1 MLTFVIVF
9 KSISLYF
16 KEPFKYKVKGGKL
29 AFMLHKYDATN
40 EKCPLPLV
48 KMRVILKKMQT
59 NDKCLISIADKGSKN
74 DIPKYLTQAGY
85 PFSSTVSASGI
96 VELLI
101 ENR

>member
-9 KSISLYF
+9 KLIPLYF
-16 KEPFKYKVKGGKL
+16 KETFKYKVKEGKL
-29 AFMLHKYDATN
+29 SFMLHEYDATD

-48 KMRVILKKMQT
+48 KMRVILKKMQI

-85 PFSSTVSASGI
+85 PFSSSVSDNGI

-101 ENR
+101 KNR

>member
-1 MLTFVIVF
+1 
-9 KSISLYF
+9 
-16 KEPFKYKVKGGKL
+16 
-29 AFMLHKYDATN
+29 MLHEYDATD

-48 KMRVILKKMQT
+48 KMRVILKQMKT

-85 PFSSTVSASGI
+85 PFTSTIFTTGI